1 MEEKMVRGNLQWI
14 VESAGV
20 ILVYAAVIGILM
32 YPVWSAT
39 RVF

>member
-1 MEEKMVRGNLQWI
+1 MMAGKIRAV
-14 VESAGV
+14 VESVG
-20 ILVYAAVIGILM
+20 LLFVYAAVIGILF